1 MILKLDSTYKLRQEG
16 QWILWNSTY
25 VYQINLR
32 CMQFLQNYYRLYF
45 GTYVKKEQKELLR

>member
-32 CMQFLQNYYRLYF
+32 HMKFLQNYYRLYF
-45 GTYVKKEQKELLR
+45 GT